1 MGKFVLIGG
10 VTPPL
15 SLDIID
21 EEIIRLTDN
30 KKPKVLYVP
39 TAGGDDP
46 DYCDFFRGIY
56 EKRFG
61 CDLDVLYLV
70 RENPTE
76 YEIKEKIF
84 SSDVI
89 YVEGGDTQRLMGYF
103 KKYKMDGILLKAYK
117 NGIVLAGKSAGA
129 LCWGSYYFEDEEVND
144 FKNYTE
150 VECLKFLNFII
161 CPHYNM
167 EGYSE
172 KMDAM
177 INMHGGVGIGI
188 ENNCALEII
197 NDKYRII
204 ASNCDS
210 NAYKVYQNGIE
221 ICREI
226 IIKDSDFRNMKELI
240 QIPS

>member
-61 CDLDVLYLV
+61 CDLDILYLV

-84 SSDVI
+84 LSDVI
-89 YVEGGDTQRLMGYF
+89 YVEGGETQRLMGYF
-103 KKYKMDGILLKAYK
+103 KKYKMDEILLKAYK

-129 LCWGSYYFEDEEVND
+129 LCWGSYYFEDEEIND
-144 FKNYTE
+144 FKNYIDI
-150 VECLKFLNFII
+150 ECLKFLNFII

-204 ASNCDS
+204 ATNCDS
-210 NAYKVYQNGIE
+210 NAYKVYQSGTK
-221 ICREI
+221 ICLEI
-226 IIKDSDFRNMKELI
+226 IIKDSNFRNMKELI

>member
-61 CDLDVLYLV
+61 CDLDILYLV

-89 YVEGGDTQRLMGYF
+89 YVEGGDTQRLMDYF
-103 KKYKMDGILLKAYK
+103 KKYKMDEILLKAYK
-117 NGIVLAGKSAGA
+117 NGIVLVGKSAGA
-129 LCWGSYYFEDEEVND
+129 LCWGSYYFEDEEAND
-144 FKNYTE
+144 FKNYIDI
-150 VECLKFLNFII
+150 ECLKFLNFII

-210 NAYKVYQNGIE
+210 NAYKVYQNGTK
-221 ICREI
+221 ICLEI
-226 IIKDSDFRNMKELI
+226 IIKDSNFRSMKELI